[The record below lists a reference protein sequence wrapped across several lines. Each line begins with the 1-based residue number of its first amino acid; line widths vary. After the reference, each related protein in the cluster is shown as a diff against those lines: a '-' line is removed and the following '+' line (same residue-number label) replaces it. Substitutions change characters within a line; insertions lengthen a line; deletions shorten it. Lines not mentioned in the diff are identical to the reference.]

1 HEPLIPLPST
11 SAQPII
17 SPTQASPNQ
26 SNSLFDLISS
36 SPLESRTNPLFPERK
51 PAAPPPARISRPQTP
66 PSRPDDELPT
76 SPGFGDFV
84 SVPPSA
90 DPLGDFGDFATPV
103 AEKPLSTHFVAGAKA
118 RSAEKERQVMDEF
131 RQAEFRTSDPLG
143 LLPDRQFDLLTSE
156 LESEAE
162 VQSTTLRMSSELKR
176 TESAPTLSAFEQLSS
191 VLVPHAE
198 PPASPASAS
207 TSPVLGLS
215 GRLSLPRSWTSILGH
230 SILGTEHTPTSR
242 SPEFSPPAKPVR
254 ESSITHDNPFSHTI
268 VPPSGAPGYTGEKW
282 DKGFGDDEVSKSSGS
297 RLKLLGRTEM
307 TTPILSVETA
317 EKLRPYL
324 PALRRLAPK
333 WSLLY
338 SLDQH
343 GISLATF
350 YARCEQP
357 TTGGCLVAIRDSE
370 GATFG
375 VWCGTLRRL
384 APKWSLLYSLDQHG
398 ISLATFYTRCE
409 QPATGGCL
417 VAIRDSEGATFGVW
431 CGDGVRKHD
440 GYAGTG
446 ESFLWTQKQDGGPVK
461 VFKWTG
467 KNDYVRLCESDFI
480 SFGGGQVHLISNGKF
495 GLYLDSALQDGES
508 APCPTFDNEPLC
520 SGGASS
526 TGTVKYECVGI
537 EAWSIV

>member
-1 HEPLIPLPST
+1 MSWYPSHEPLIPLPST
-11 SAQPII
+11 SVQPIA
-17 SPTQASPNQ
+17 SQVQASSSNQ
-26 SNSLFDLISS
+26 SNSLLDLISS

-51 PAAPPPARISRPQTP
+51 PATSSPSPRISRPRTP
-66 PSRPDDELPT
+66 PSRPSDELPN

-90 DPLGDFGDFATPV
+90 DPLGDFTDFATPI
-103 AEKPLSTHFVAGAKA
+103 AEQPLNTRFVEDAKA

-131 RQAEFRTSDPLG
+131 RQAESRTGDPLG
-143 LLPDRQFDLLTSE
+143 LLPDREVDLLAAE
-156 LESEAE
+156 LESELQIRPTA
-162 VQSTTLRMSSELKR
+162 LRMSSELKR
-176 TESAPTLSAFEQLSS
+176 TESAPSLSAVEQLSS
-191 VLVPHAE
+191 VLVPQAE
-198 PPASPASAS
+198 QPATPASAS
-207 TSPVLGLS
+207 ASPVLGLS
-215 GRLSLPRSWTSILGH
+215 GRLTLARSWTSILGH
-230 SILGTEHTPTSR
+230 SLLGTEHT
-242 SPEFSPPAKPVR
+242 SPPHPPELSPPAKPVR
-254 ESSITHDNPFSHTI
+254 ESSITHDNPFSHTV

-282 DKGFGDDEVSKSSGS
+282 DKGFGDDVVSNNSGS

-307 TTPILSVETA
+307 TTPILTVETA

-324 PALRRLAPK
+324 PALRRLVPK

-350 YARCEQP
+350 YA
-357 TTGGCLVAIRDSE
+357 
-370 GATFG
+370 
-375 VWCGTLRRL
+375 
-384 APKWSLLYSLDQHG
+384 
-398 ISLATFYTRCE
+398 RCE

-431 CGDGVRKHD
+431 CGDGIRRYE

-446 ESFLWTQKQDGGPVK
+446 ESFLWTQRQDGGPVK

-480 SFGGGQVHLISNGKF
+480 SFGGGNGKF
-495 GLYLDSALQDGES
+495 GLYLDSALLDGES

-520 SGGASS
+520 SGGASF

>member
-1 HEPLIPLPST
+1 MSWYPGHEPLIPLPST
-11 SAQPII
+11 STQPIN
-17 SPTQASPNQ
+17 SHAQASSSQ

-36 SPLESRTNPLFPERK
+36 SPLESRSNPLFPERK
-51 PAAPPPARISRPQTP
+51 PATSPSTRISRPQTP
-66 PSRPDDELPT
+66 PSLGRDELPN

-90 DPLGDFGDFATPV
+90 DPLADFADFATPV
-103 AEKPLSTHFVAGAKA
+103 AEQPLNTQFLAGAKA
-118 RSAEKERQVMDEF
+118 RSAEKERQVMNEF
-131 RQAEFRTSDPLG
+131 RQAESRSNDPLG
-143 LLPDRQFDLLTSE
+143 LMPEVDLLTSE
-156 LESEAE
+156 LDPE
-162 VQSTTLRMSSELKR
+162 VQSRPTAPRLSSDLKR
-176 TESAPTLSAFEQLSS
+176 TESAPSLSAIDQPSS
-191 VLVPHAE
+191 VLVPPAE
-198 PPASPASAS
+198 PPATPVSATS
-207 TSPVLGLS
+207 SPVLGLS
-215 GRLSLPRSWTSILGH
+215 GRLTLPRSWTSILGH
-230 SILGTEHTPTSR
+230 TILGTEHTPASH

-254 ESSITHDNPFSHTI
+254 EGSITHHNPFTHTI
-268 VPPSGAPGYTGEKW
+268 VPPSGAPGYTGEQW
-282 DKGFGDDEVSKSSGS
+282 DKGFGDEDASNSSGP

-317 EKLRPYL
+317 EKLRPHL

-357 TTGGCLVAIRDSE
+357 V
-370 GATFG
+370 
-375 VWCGTLRRL
+375 
-384 APKWSLLYSLDQHG
+384 
-398 ISLATFYTRCE
+398 
-409 QPATGGCL
+409 TGGCL

-431 CGDGVRKHD
+431 CGDGVRKHE

-446 ESFLWTQKQDGGPVK
+446 ESFLWTQRQSGGPVK

-480 SFGGGQVHLISNGKF
+480 SFGGGNGKF
-495 GLYLDSALQDGES
+495 GLYLDSALLDGES

-520 SGGASS
+520 TGGASFS
-526 TGTVKYECVGI
+526 GTVKYECVGI
-537 EAWSIV
+537 EAWSIA

>member
-1 HEPLIPLPST
+1 MSWYPSHEPLIPLPST

-17 SPTQASPNQ
+17 SHTQASPSQ

-51 PAAPPPARISRPQTP
+51 PVAPSSTRVLRPQTP
-66 PSRPDDELPT
+66 PSHPDDELPN

-90 DPLGDFGDFATPV
+90 GPLGDFSDFATPV
-103 AEKPLSTHFVAGAKA
+103 AEKPLSTQFVAAAKA

-131 RQAEFRTSDPLG
+131 RQAEFRTSNPLG
-143 LLPDRQFDLLTSE
+143 ALPDRQLDLLTSD

-162 VQSTTLRMSSELKR
+162 AQSTALRMSSELKR

-198 PPASPASAS
+198 PPATPASAS

-215 GRLSLPRSWTSILGH
+215 GRLSLPRSWTSILGQ

-242 SPEFSPPAKPVR
+242 SPEFSPPVKPVR
-254 ESSITHDNPFSHTI
+254 ESSITHENPFSHAV

-324 PALRRLAPK
+324 PALRRLTPK

-357 TTGGCLVAIRDSE
+357 
-370 GATFG
+370 
-375 VWCGTLRRL
+375 
-384 APKWSLLYSLDQHG
+384 
-398 ISLATFYTRCE
+398 
-409 QPATGGCL
+409 ATGGCL
-417 VAIRDSEGATFGVW
+417 VAIRDSEGAIFGVW

-446 ESFLWTQKQDGGPVK
+446 ESFLWTQRQDGGPVN

-480 SFGGGQVHLISNGKF
+480 SFGGGNGKF
-495 GLYLDSALQDGES
+495 GLYLDSALLDGES

-520 SGGASS
+520 SGGALS